1 MLYLCGAAFNDYGLI
16 PNERKSVSM
25 NRRIG
30 ILSVFMSAFMMI
42 SCLSAPQVSAAEM
55 QNAIS
60 LTPEEEEYVAA
71 HSVIRVGYVQD
82 RIPVSFS
89 NDDGEFDGI
98 SRHILERI
106 SRLSGFEFE
115 YIPLPSGDVTYDYL
129 INGGFD
135 LVTSVEYNEENKKA
149 RGILISEPY
158 LSSRKVVVAKDN
170 LDFRSDGS
178 WTVAVSTGSQTL
190 KKVLAASF
198 PNFEIKDCETITDCF
213 DAVTDGTADLVI
225 QNQFVVEYWLSK
237 PKYENLKVIPV
248 MGMDDQLCFSAV
260 VPFGEES
267 EEEQKQGQILID
279 ILDKAISCISED
291 EAASYIIQGVME
303 NQYKYTLSD
312 FVSRYRYSFIMVI
325 VALIIITL
333 LAILLFR
340 LRIRFIKSKA
350 DANAKGMFLSSMSHE
365 IRTPLNGLIGLNY
378 LMTQKLDDKEKMKE
392 YLGQSSVTAKYLLS
406 LVNDI
411 LDSSKLEANKL
422 ELADQ
427 PVDIGL
433 VIETVSAIEKS
444 AMNDKKLKYTFRSEI
459 SYPYVMGD
467 DMRIQQVLLNI
478 LDNARKFTSE
488 GGSVDLYLK
497 QEMTKNNK
505 VLTSVTITD
514 TGKGMSEE
522 FQKHIFDL
530 FAQELETVS
539 KGNKGTGLG
548 LSISRRLALLMGG
561 DLTCESKKGK
571 GSSFTFTFVGAP
583 ASAPA
588 KAQRTEL
595 SVSGERPRI
604 LVAEDNELNGEIM
617 LELLHGD
624 GLEADLAENG
634 RIALEMFKNSPVGTY
649 GVILMDLLMP
659 ELDGFEASEAIRA
672 LDRGDAKTVRIF
684 ACTANSFAEDR
695 EKALASGMD
704 DFIAK
709 PVNIEE
715 LLKKI

>member
-303 NQYKYTLSD
+303 N
-312 FVSRYRYSFIMVI
+312 VSRYRYSFLMII

-497 QEMTKNNK
+497 QEMTKTNK

-539 KGNKGTGLG
+539 KGNRGTGLG

-588 KAQRTEL
+588 KTQRTEL
-595 SVSGERPRI
+595 SVSGERPR
-604 LVAEDNELNGEIM
+604 M
-617 LELLHGD
+617 LELLRGD

-634 RIALEMFKNSPVGTY
+634 RIALNMFKNSPVGTY

-659 ELDGFEASEAIRA
+659 ELDGFETAEAIRA
-672 LDRGDAKTVRIF
+672 LDREDAKTVRIF